1 MHKPTIV
8 FAAAGIGM
16 LLGLSY
22 ASRAQNPPSLG
33 DWHGDFHDVGQARCH
48 PHCGFRGGGDP
59 EGDDYDFT
67 DSFPNNVLLNNNGG
81 RVECSKVGTDNG
93 CVFLTNQSVSV
104 DNVRH
109 QVYTSGAAERGHPT
123 SRRGRY
129 AALLI
134 LAGISTEADL
144 NVNPQNTAKQ
154 EVTRVIDGWRRSRL
168 RCR

>member
-1 MHKPTIV
+1 LACSTFNLFAIV
-8 FAAAGIGM
+8 KRIVDAKVQF
-16 LLGLSY
+16 
-22 ASRAQNPPSLG
+22 RSLAEP
-33 DWHGDFHDVGQARCH
+33 WA
-48 PHCGFRGGGDP
+48 DP
-59 EGDDYDFT
+59 G
-67 DSFPNNVLLNNNGG
+67 
-81 RVECSKVGTDNG
+81 
-93 CVFLTNQSVSV
+93 
-104 DNVRH
+104 
-109 QVYTSGAAERGHPT
+109 TSGAAERGHPT